1 MGGSN
6 AKKEPEKP
14 LSELI
19 KEFKR
24 GIDKMIRD
32 FKREIMKL
40 ESDSKKI
47 KKDIEKMVK
56 NKEPR
61 VGVVDF
67 SHRKRSWLR
76 TT

>member
-1 MGGSN
+1 MGGN
-6 AKKEPEKP
+6 NTKKEPEKP

-19 KEFKR
+19 KEFKK

-40 ESDSKKI
+40 EADSKKI

-61 VGVVDF
+61 VGLCD
-67 SHRKRSWLR
+67 SSLLRRSWHR
-76 TT
+76 TS